1 MSQLDTNNINLQTIL
16 STINSLPDASNGV
29 ELPELTNEGS
39 SSDLL
44 EGKQLIDGEGNIVEG
59 TIQTKTSSNLT
70 ASGATVTVPAG
81 YYASQTTKS
90 VATATQATPS
100 VSIDSAGKITATATQ
115 SAGYVAAGTKTG
127 TKQLTV
133 QAAKTITP
141 TKSSQTAVASGVYTT
156 GAVTVGAIP
165 SQYITTTDATAAA
178 SEILN
183 GETAYVNGSKVTGTM
198 ANNGAITKTMN
209 GTTTTSIT
217 IPAGYTSGGSVSLDN
232 TISNEVS
239 EQETLLVR
247 ANEIVDSLPDAG
259 SGGGNGGSSG
269 ETSIKTSSVSLNIKW
284 IRNNGISL
292 THLVYTTLENNTL
305 VSRILVVDDLGE
317 GTNSGGSTP
326 TWGYKTGQI
335 SCVVNTPIC
344 LVNGD
349 AMLSIGITTSDNI
362 SVSSVDDFGS
372 VYVAIATNENAGSIT
387 VELE

>member
-1 MSQLDTNNINLQTIL
+1 M
-16 STINSLPDASNGV
+16 
-29 ELPELTNEGS
+29 
-39 SSDLL
+39 
-44 EGKQLIDGEGNIVEG
+44 
-59 TIQTKTSSNLT
+59 
-70 ASGATVTVPAG
+70 
-81 YYASQTTKS
+81 
-90 VATATQATPS
+90 
-100 VSIDSAGKITATATQ
+100 
-115 SAGYVAAGTKTG
+115 
-127 TKQLTV
+127 
-133 QAAKTITP
+133 
-141 TKSSQTAVASGVYTT
+141 
-156 GAVTVGAIP
+156 
-165 SQYITTTDATAAA
+165 
-178 SEILN
+178 
-183 GETAYVNGSKVTGTM
+183 
-198 ANNGAITKTMN
+198 
-209 GTTTTSIT
+209 
-217 IPAGYTSGGSVSLDN
+217 
-232 TISNEVS
+232 
-239 EQETLLVR
+239 R